1 MTQAP
6 ATQTTNLLA
15 THTNG
20 LWVHTGQLIVTCKLD
35 DGTVVKLT
43 IPDDLVR
50 LLNVDA
56 LEDLKYGN

>member
-1 MTQAP
+1 MTQPA
-6 ATQTTNLLA
+6 ATQPTNLLA

-20 LWVHTGQLIVTCKLD
+20 LWVHTGQIIVTCKLD
-35 DGTVVKLT
+35 NGTVVKVT

-50 LLNVDA
+50 LLSLDA